1 MDDDV
6 VTTTRGQLV
15 AAFMKWDANAKAGN
29 WPSEQN
35 AEASVDYLIRL
46 LNGEEE

>member
-15 AAFMKWDANAKAGN
+15 DAFEIWDRNAKAGA
-29 WPSEQN
+29 WPAEQN
-35 AEASVDYLIRL
+35 AEASADYLISL
-46 LNGEEE
+46 LNGDEG